1 MTIET
6 VRKIAASTA
15 LRPYEGRH
23 RFIIVDEAE
32 TLGEP
37 AQQALLKTLE
47 DLPGYATIILI
58 ATSAGAMLD
67 TVRSRCV
74 EIALQLVPTAEIVAA
89 IDGPDAHAIAARAA
103 GRPGW
108 AIKALAEP
116 DWRASQSEGIERLE
130 SWLRMSTAE
139 RLVEAYQR
147 GDRFMKERKQAFQDL
162 DRVQLI
168 WRDIVLTSADLD
180 QFAFD
185 AERARGLMARSSAG
199 MSDWYRA
206 LTATRQCI
214 QDLTGNIRP
223 ATRNASNGE
232 SMADPITNPTTHQSA
247 ADDPQAMIENARMK
261 ARQRFKERLDSG
273 LPVAGCECESENGAS
288 DGPSARVAG
297 VRFLDSG
304 QTYFFDPGTFEI
316 ENGDW
321 VVVETNRGLEAG
333 KVVIAPSQMLQA
345 SLSGNLKPVSRI
357 LGEPEI
363 ERMHALKREA
373 AKAVK
378 TFGAKI
384 REHNLPMKPISAEY
398 NFDGSHLTL
407 NFTAPE
413 RVDFRDLARDLGA
426 SIPLPSRV
434 APGRTPRRGSTA
446 WRRRALWTDAVLR
459 VVAAGISGSLDEHG
473 QDAGSAAQSE
483 QGLRRLRPL
492 AVLPVV

>member
-1 MTIET
+1 
-6 VRKIAASTA
+6 
-15 LRPYEGRH
+15 
-23 RFIIVDEAE
+23 
-32 TLGEP
+32 
-37 AQQALLKTLE
+37 
-47 DLPGYATIILI
+47 
-58 ATSAGAMLD
+58 
-67 TVRSRCV
+67 
-74 EIALQLVPTAEIVAA
+74 
-89 IDGPDAHAIAARAA
+89 
-103 GRPGW
+103 
-108 AIKALAEP
+108 
-116 DWRASQSEGIERLE
+116 
-130 SWLRMSTAE
+130 
-139 RLVEAYQR
+139 
-147 GDRFMKERKQAFQDL
+147 
-162 DRVQLI
+162 
-168 WRDIVLTSADLD
+168 
-180 QFAFD
+180 
-185 AERARGLMARSSAG
+185 
-199 MSDWYRA
+199 
-206 LTATRQCI
+206 
-214 QDLTGNIRP
+214 
-223 ATRNASNGE
+223 
-232 SMADPITNPTTHQSA
+232 MADPITNPTTDQSA

-261 ARQRFKERLDSG
+261 ARQRFKDRLDSG

-384 REHNLPMKPISAEY
+384 RERDLPMKPISAEY

-426 SIPLPSRV
+426 SFRCRV
-434 APGRTPRRGSTA
+434 ELRQVGPRDEARLLGGVGRCGRTLCCASWLPVFPEVSMNMAKTQDLPLNPSKVSGVCGRLLCCLSYENDQYKQQKNLLPKLGQPVQTPMGDGMVISLQVLRELVTVRFQDETPDQTFTATELGFQAKTERPKNDGQRDAEGSGDGQPRR
-446 WRRRALWTDAVLR
+446 RRRR
-459 VVAAGISGSLDEHG
+459 GRGRG
-473 QDAGSAAQSE
+473 QSAQTGETETQA
-483 QGLRRLRPL
+483 
-492 AVLPVV
+492 